1 MQICKLVRVFPA
13 LVLSLVLTACEQTPP
28 PASQQISAGALL
40 EDFRGNW
47 LLINYWAIWCKP
59 CIEEMPELNRFAE
72 LHPGKARVLTVN
84 FDGVRDEELRQ
95 QAEKLRIRVP
105 ILEQDP
111 GPALGIST
119 PQVLP
124 ATLIVDPNMTIRETL
139 FGPQTV
145 ETLLAALEVTK
156 NGVQ

>member
-1 MQICKLVRVFPA
+1 MQPNKIISLSCA
-13 LVLSLVLTACEQTPP
+13 LVLGMVLAACEQAPP
-28 PASQQISAGALL
+28 PVSQQVSPGALL
-40 EDFRGNW
+40 EDFSGNW

-59 CIEEMPELNRFAE
+59 CIEEIPELNRFAQ

-95 QAEKLRIRVP
+95 QAEQLRIRVP

-124 ATLIVDPNMTIRETL
+124 ATLIVDPNMAVRETL

-145 ETLLAALEVTK
+145 ETLLEALEATK
-156 NGVQ
+156 NGG